1 LEVYGFARFWFPER
15 EEDGVEKSHRH
26 KRLGRKGGR
35 ESERERVREEKE
47 QTRVA
52 MAGQGGI
59 KNVTETNGVKEKIV
73 SGKNSFAS
81 GLAPKKRSLRKDDGA
96 GMCFSFSPFFL
107 LCKFPFVV
115 RSLNLQLLS
124 LPLELGLENN
134 HSGGEWS

>member
-1 LEVYGFARFWFPER
+1 MEVYGFARFWFPEG
-15 EEDGVEKSHRH
+15 EEEWSGEEPQAQETGEE
-26 KRLGRKGGR
+26 GR
-35 ESERERVREEKE
+35 ERERVREEKE
-47 QTRVA
+47 QRRIA
-52 MAGQGGI
+52 MAAQGGI
-59 KNVTETNGVKEKIV
+59 KAVTETNGVKEKIV

-81 GLAPKKRSLRKDDGA
+81 GLAPDKKRSLRKDDGA

-134 HSGGEWS
+134 HAGGEWS

>member
-1 LEVYGFARFWFPER
+1 M
-15 EEDGVEKSHRH
+15 
-26 KRLGRKGGR
+26 
-35 ESERERVREEKE
+35 REEKE
-47 QTRVA
+47 QRRVA

-59 KNVTETNGVKEKIV
+59 RAVKETNGVKEKIV

-81 GLAPKKRSLRKDDGA
+81 GLAPDKKRSLRKDSGA
-96 GMCFSFSPFFL
+96 GMCFSFSPFLL
-107 LCKFPFVV
+107 LCKLPFVV